1 MGAHPYPMP
10 QSSGTHYLTLQQA
23 VSLGYGAYQ
32 TLRKYIAD
40 GRLPAVKIG
49 SRVKVLRSDLD
60 ALAVPK
66 RASSFEEIEAAAE
79 RIAASALPLTDAQVR
94 RIGAIFCGDA

>member
-1 MGAHPYPMP
+1 MSSQYRMP
-10 QSSGTHYLTLQQA
+10 QSSGTHYLSLQEA

-32 TLRKYIAD
+32 TLRKHIAE

-49 SRVKVLRSDLD
+49 SRVKVLRTDLD

-66 RASSFEEIEAAAE
+66 RASSFADIEAAAE
-79 RIAASALPLTDAQVR
+79 RIAASAPPLTDAQVR
-94 RIGAIFCGDA
+94 RLAAIFGGGA